1 VKSALELRGV
11 SHGYDTVAVLS
22 DVNLVVKSGSITALL
37 GPSGVGK
44 TTLLRIICGFE
55 TPQRGVV
62 TINDKVVAQ
71 DGVSLVAPEHRGVG
85 LVPQEGALFPHLSVA
100 DNIAFGLKNRRS
112 RESRD
117 RVQEM
122 LQLVDLVSSADRRPD
137 ELSGGM
143 QQRVALAR
151 ALAPRPAIV
160 LLDEPFASLDA
171 TLRIT
176 VRTEI
181 VAALRQSQATAL
193 WVTHDQQEAL
203 SCADEVAVLLGH
215 RIAQHAP
222 PVDLYRAPVSRS
234 VAEFV
239 GEAVR
244 VRGTAH
250 GARVRC
256 ALGDLELTQT
266 CNGNVTI
273 VLRPEQIELDD
284 SQHVDSPRGEVIA
297 SRFYGHDGEIDV
309 RLPSNEVVV
318 ARLHARLLP
327 PVGATVSLRVTGQ
340 ALAFA

>member
-1 VKSALELRGV
+1 MSTALELRGV
-11 SHGYDTVAVLS
+11 SHEFDTVSVLN
-22 DVNLVVKSGSITALL
+22 DVNLVVKAGSITALL

-55 TPQRGVV
+55 TPQLGTV
-62 TINDKVVAQ
+62 TINGRVVAK
-71 DGVSLVAPEHRGVG
+71 DGASLVAPEQRGVG

-100 DNIAFGLKNRRS
+100 ENIAFGLKHRRS
-112 RESRD
+112 REARD
-117 RVQEM
+117 RVREM
-122 LQLVDLVSSADRRPD
+122 LQLVDLASAADRRPD

-171 TLRIT
+171 ALRVS

-181 VAALRQSQATAL
+181 VAALRQSGATAL

-215 RIAQHAP
+215 RVAQLAT
-222 PVDLYRAPVSRS
+222 PVELYRSPVSRS

-244 VRGTAH
+244 VHGNAH
-250 GARVRC
+250 GATVTC
-256 ALGDLELTQT
+256 ALGELELQHRHD
-266 CNGNVTI
+266 GVVT
-273 VLRPEQIELDD
+273 VVVRPEQLELDD
-284 SQHVDSPRGEVIA
+284 SPHTHSPRGEVIA

-309 RLPSNEVVV
+309 RLPSNEIVV

-327 PVGATVSLRVTGQ
+327 PVGTTVSLRVTGQ
-340 ALAFA
+340 VLAFA